1 MSRRFILLLPL
12 LGLAGCPPGTGR
24 TATSA
29 SDEAQAEAEAEA
41 EAGVSSAS
49 RVRRRY
55 VVDAHVHVGPSEA
68 TRAIDIFDEVGIAFG
83 LNLSGG
89 WPGGGLERQ
98 IAVAEQTGRFIVACN
113 LPWGQARIRET
124 FPELAVKLLR
134 VAKTRGARALKVE
147 KALGLSV
154 MGPDGH
160 LLAVDDPWLSPI
172 WEAAGELGL
181 PVVIHTADPV
191 AFWRPDDAHN
201 ERHDELEAHPGWSYH
216 FAPVPSFEAL
226 TRQFENLVSGHP
238 RTTFVGVHF
247 GNHAEDPFRVGELLR
262 RHPNLFVDIAARV
275 PELGRHDAKRLRA
288 LFVNYQ
294 DRILFGTDLGVSRYG
309 FLMLGSYGKTP
320 NRREEV
326 GAFFR
331 THYAWL
337 ETSDTLPSPTPIQGN
352 WPIYGIDLPS
362 EVLSK
367 VYAENAIRLFG
378 RPTDSPTEPT
388 TRPSEPK

>member
-1 MSRRFILLLPL
+1 MRLSTWLSSPLVLPLLLLLPVL
-12 LGLAGCPPGTGR
+12 LLVAGCPPGAELTKTPTTG
-24 TATSA
+24 APN
-29 SDEAQAEAEAEA
+29 DDDDAETLAE
-41 EAGVSSAS
+41 SSE
-49 RVRRRY
+49 RMRY
-55 VVDAHVHVGPSEA
+55 VVDAHVHIGGSEA
-68 TRAIDIFDEVGIAFG
+68 ARAIDIFDEVGIAFG

-113 LPWGQARIRET
+113 LPWGQAAIRDT
-124 FPELAVKLLR
+124 FPELAVKLLKIAR
-134 VAKTRGARALKVE
+134 SEGARALKVE

-154 MGPDGH
+154 VGPDGH

-172 WEAAGELGL
+172 WDAAGALGM

-191 AFWRPDDAHN
+191 AFWRPDDADN

-226 TRQFENLVSGHP
+226 TDEFERLVAAHP
-238 RTTFVGVHF
+238 GTTFIGVHF
-247 GNHAEDPFRVGELLR
+247 GNHAEDPFAVADLLR
-262 RHPNLFVDIAARV
+262 RHPNLFVDLAARL
-275 PELGRHDAKRLRA
+275 PELGRHDPKRLREV
-288 LFVNYQ
+288 FVKYQ

-326 GAFFR
+326 GPFFR

-337 ETSDTLPSPTPIQGN
+337 ETSAKRPSPTPIQGN
-352 WPIYGIDLPS
+352 WPIYGIDLPN

-367 VYAENAIRLFG
+367 IYAENAIRLFG
-378 RPTDSPTEPT
+378 RPTAA
-388 TRPSEPK
+388 K